1 MAILSIIIAP
11 DARLKVKSEPVERV
25 DDGVR
30 KLVGDMLETMH
41 AAPGVGLSAIQVGVP
56 KRVIVVDAA
65 PKGEEPAPL
74 SLVNP
79 EITWAS
85 DETITNEEGCLS
97 FPDQYAEVT
106 RPAAVEIRHL
116 DEEGREREL
125 RAEGPLA
132 TCIQHEIDHLEGIV
146 FVDHLSAVRRDIIL
160 RRLRKARRALK
171 SA

>member
-11 DARLKVKSEPVERV
+11 DARLKVKSETVEHV

-30 KLVGDMLETMH
+30 KLIGDLLETMR

-85 DETITNEEGCLS
+85 DETVANEEGCLS

-125 RAEGPLA
+125 RAEGLLA
-132 TCIQHEIDHLEGIV
+132 MCIQHEMDHLEGIV
-146 FVDHLSAVRRDIIL
+146 FVDRISAVRRDIIL

>member
-30 KLVGDMLETMH
+30 KLIGDMLETMH

-56 KRVIVVDAA
+56 KHIIVIDIA

-74 SLVNP
+74 RLVNP
-79 EITWAS
+79 EITWVS
-85 DETITNEEGCLS
+85 DETVTNEEGCLS

-125 RAEGPLA
+125 RAEGMLA
-132 TCIQHEIDHLEGIV
+132 MCIQHEMDHLEGIV
-146 FVDHLSAVRRDIIL
+146 FVDRLSAVRRDIIL

>member
-30 KLVGDMLETMH
+30 KLIGDLLETMR

-85 DETITNEEGCLS
+85 DETVANEEGCLS

-125 RAEGPLA
+125 RAEGLLA
-132 TCIQHEIDHLEGIV
+132 MCIQHEMDHLEGIV
-146 FVDHLSAVRRDIIL
+146 FVDRISAVRRDIIL